1 MFRTLLV
8 ALLVPVVAL
17 AAPVPKAAGGK
28 KLSETFGEQVN
39 PDSTCKYEPA
49 GKDGLRIVVP
59 TTHPIEEVDHGKT
72 VRPHMIR
79 KVEGDFVLTVRIQ
92 HTYKPE
98 AGKAEAAKQKTMVA
112 AGIGFIDADDARN
125 TFSVCHMNTKSGDK
139 WTTSQLMQIMH
150 RGGGSGSGS
159 GGQPAAG
166 KPAYLR
172 VTRKGEE
179 VKSEFSGDGKKWQ
192 NFSTMKM
199 NTLGP
204 AVNIGPV
211 ACQSTD
217 AEYSAEFTEYDIKPL
232 IEEPKK

>member
-1 MFRTLLV
+1 MFRALLV
-8 ALLVPVVAL
+8 ALVVPTVAV

-49 GKDGLRIVVP
+49 GNGGLRIVVP
-59 TTHPIEEVDHGKT
+59 TTHPVHEVDHGRT
-72 VRPHMIR
+72 VSPHMVR
-79 KVEGDFVLTVRIQ
+79 KVDGDFVLTVRIQ
-92 HTYKPE
+92 HTFNKE

-112 AGIGFIDADDARN
+112 AGIGFTDADDARN
-125 TFSVCHMNTKSGDK
+125 TFSVCHMNTKGGDK
-139 WTTSQLMQIMH
+139 WTTGRLMQIMH

-159 GGQPAAG
+159 SGQDAAD

-179 VKSEFSGDGKKWQ
+179 IKSEFSADGKKWQ
-192 NFSTMKM
+192 NFSTMKI
-199 NTLGP
+199 NTLGA
-204 AVNIGPV
+204 AVNVGPV

-217 AEYSAEFTEYDIKPL
+217 AEYSVEFTEYEIKPL
-232 IEEPKK
+232 TEEKK

>member
-1 MFRTLLV
+1 MFRTLIV
-8 ALLVPVVAL
+8 ALLLPTIAL
-17 AAPVPKAAGGK
+17 AAPVPKAANAK

-72 VRPHMIR
+72 VRPHLTR

-92 HTYKPE
+92 HTFNQA
-98 AGKAEAAKQKTMVA
+98 AGKAEAAKQKTMVS
-112 AGIGFIDADDARN
+112 AGIGFIDADDGKN
-125 TFSVCHMNTKSGDK
+125 TFSVCHMNTKSGEK
-139 WTTSQLMQIMH
+139 WTTGRLMQIMH

-159 GGQPAAG
+159 GGQDAVD
-166 KPAYLR
+166 KPTYLR

-179 VKSEFSGDGKKWQ
+179 IKSEFSADGKKWQ
-192 NFSTMKM
+192 NFSTMKI
-199 NTLGP
+199 NTLGS
-204 AVNIGPV
+204 AVNVGPV

-217 AEYSAEFTEYDIKPL
+217 AEYSVEFTEYDIKPL
-232 IEEPKK
+232 TEEKK

>member
-8 ALLVPVVAL
+8 VLLLPAVAL
-17 AAPVPKAAGGK
+17 AAPVPKAANAK

-59 TTHPIEEVDHGKT
+59 TTHPVHEVDHGKT
-72 VRPHMIR
+72 VRPHMVR

-92 HTYKPE
+92 HTFKPE

-112 AGIGFIDADDARN
+112 AGIGFIDADDAKN
-125 TFSVCHMNTKSGDK
+125 TFSVCNMITKTGDK
-139 WTTSQLMQIMH
+139 WTTGRLMQVMH
-150 RGGGSGSGS
+150 RNGGSGSGS
-159 GGQPAAG
+159 GGQDAAD
-166 KPAYLR
+166 KPTYLR

-179 VKSEFSGDGKKWQ
+179 IKSEFSADGKKWQ
-192 NFSTMKM
+192 NFSNMKM
-199 NTLGP
+199 TTLGA
-204 AVNIGPV
+204 AVNVGPV

-217 AEYSAEFTEYDIKPL
+217 AEYSVEFTEYEIKPL
-232 IEEPKK
+232 TEEKK

>member
-1 MFRTLLV
+1 MFRTLFV
-8 ALLVPVVAL
+8 ALLLPAVAL
-17 AAPVPKAAGGK
+17 AAPVPKAANAK

-59 TTHPIEEVDHGKT
+59 TTHPTEEVDHGKT

-92 HTYKPE
+92 HTFKPE
-98 AGKAEAAKQKTMVA
+98 AGKAETARAKTMVA
-112 AGIGFIDADDARN
+112 AGVGFIDADDAKN
-125 TFSVCHMNTKSGDK
+125 TFSVCHMNTKSGEK
-139 WTTSQLMQIMH
+139 WNTGQLMQIMH

-159 GGQPAAG
+159 SGQAAAD

-179 VKSEFSGDGKKWQ
+179 IKSEFSADGKKWQ
-192 NFSTMKM
+192 AFSTMKM
-199 NTLGP
+199 TTLGS

-217 AEYSAEFTEYDIKPL
+217 AEYSVEFTEYDIKPL
-232 IEEPKK
+232 TEEKK

>member
-8 ALLVPVVAL
+8 ALFIPAVAL
-17 AAPVPKAAGGK
+17 AAPVPKAANAK
-28 KLSETFGEQVN
+28 KLSVTFGEPVN

-92 HTYKPE
+92 HTFSKD

-112 AGIGFIDADDARN
+112 AGIGFTDADDAKN

-139 WTTSQLMQIMH
+139 WTTGRLMQIMH

-159 GGQPAAG
+159 GGDPLD
-166 KPAYLR
+166 KPVYLR

-179 VKSEFSGDGKKWQ
+179 IKSEFSGDGKKWQ

-217 AEYSAEFTEYDIKPL
+217 AEYSVEFTEYDIKPL
-232 IEEPKK
+232 AEEKK

>member
-8 ALLVPVVAL
+8 AILIPTVAL
-17 AAPVPKAAGGK
+17 SAPVPKAANAK

-59 TTHPIEEVDHGKT
+59 NTHPVEEVDHGKT
-72 VRPHMIR
+72 VRPHLVR

-92 HTYKPE
+92 HTFKPE

-112 AGIGFIDADDARN
+112 AGIGFIDADDAHN

-159 GGQPAAG
+159 GGQNSSD

-179 VKSEFSGDGKKWQ
+179 IKSEFSPDGKKWQ
-192 NFSTMKM
+192 PFSTMKM
-199 NTLGP
+199 TSLGP
-204 AVNIGPV
+204 AVNIGPI

-217 AEYSAEFTEYDIKPL
+217 AEYSAEFTEYEIKPL
-232 IEEPKK
+232 TEDKK

>member
-49 GKDGLRIVVP
+49 GNGGLRIVVP

-72 VRPHMIR
+72 VRPHMVR

-92 HTYKPE
+92 HTFNKE
-98 AGKAEAAKQKTMVA
+98 AGKAENAKTKTMVA
-112 AGIGFIDADDARN
+112 AGIGFIDADDGKN

-139 WTTSQLMQIMH
+139 WSTGQLMQIMH

-159 GGQPAAG
+159 GGQNSSD

-179 VKSEFSGDGKKWQ
+179 IKSEFSPDGKKWQ
-192 NFSTMKM
+192 AFTTMKM
-199 NTLGP
+199 TTLGP
-204 AVNIGPV
+204 AVNVGPV

-217 AEYSAEFTEYDIKPL
+217 AEYSVEFTEYEIKPL
-232 IEEPKK
+232 AEEKK

>member
-8 ALLVPVVAL
+8 ALLLPAVAL
-17 AAPVPKAAGGK
+17 AAPVPKAVGGK
-28 KLSETFGEQVN
+28 KLSETFGEPVN
-39 PDSTCKYEPA
+39 PDSTCQYEPA
-49 GKDGLRIVVP
+49 GNGGLRIVVP
-59 TTHPIEEVDHGKT
+59 TTHPVHEVDHGKT
-72 VRPHMIR
+72 VRPHLTR

-92 HTYKPE
+92 HTFNKE

-112 AGIGFIDADDARN
+112 AGIGFLDADDARN

-139 WTTSQLMQIMH
+139 WSTGRLMQIMH

-159 GGQPAAG
+159 GGVNVDD
-166 KPAYLR
+166 KPTHLR

-179 VKSEFSGDGKKWQ
+179 IRSEFSADGKKWQ

-199 NTLGP
+199 TTLGA

-217 AEYSAEFTEYDIKPL
+217 AEYSVEFTEYEIKPL
-232 IEEPKK
+232 TEEKK

>member
-1 MFRTLLV
+1 MVRTLLV
-8 ALLVPVVAL
+8 ALLFPVMVV

-72 VRPHMIR
+72 VRPHMVR

-92 HTYKPE
+92 HTFNKE
-98 AGKAEAAKQKTMVA
+98 AGKAENAKTKTMVA

-139 WTTSQLMQIMH
+139 WSTGQLMQIMH